1 MGSVFSVADFLD
13 MLARRRRVVFLVF
26 VLGCILSLY
35 VAASQRHMY
44 SSSEVLQMQ
53 GAIIPGEMA
62 ATTVQGSD
70 ARRLQLIEQQI
81 MSRTA
86 ILEIAKELDLFA
98 DQPALTESE
107 KVVAFRNAVRIS
119 EVSAARQGFNDDGE
133 VSLVRISVDWPTA
146 EGAQSLA
153 QYVSQRTMELSTNTR
168 LVRSRDALDFFS
180 AQEQEAGL
188 AIDKLE
194 REISQ
199 FRASNDIALPGNAI
213 RVQNEIATLNESIL
227 AIDRQM
233 IALQR
238 QIAIAPQSRVER
250 RNREQQQEELDTLTA
265 QRALLTSNLEA
276 MNSTIQ
282 GTPEAQRQLD
292 DYDRKRTAL
301 QAELEAATARRK
313 EAEIAHRLETQR
325 QADRLTVLEP
335 AALPEYPY
343 TRSRKVL
350 ALLGAVASMIAAVA
364 AAFLLDLR
372 HPVIRSAAQMEHTLG
387 LRPVVSIPQ
396 MRPRK
401 NRRRGPLP
409 RPLRRR

>member
-1 MGSVFSVADFLD
+1 MGSVFSVADFFD
-13 MLARRRRVVFLVF
+13 MLRRRRGVVFLVF

-35 VAASQRHMY
+35 IAASQRHMY
-44 SSSEVLQMQ
+44 ASSEVLQMQ

-62 ATTVQGSD
+62 ASTIQGSD

-98 DQPALTESE
+98 GQPALTESE
-107 KVVAFRNAVRIS
+107 KVLAFRRAVRIS

-146 EGAQSLA
+146 EGAQALA

-168 LVRSRDALDFFS
+168 LERSRDALDFFT
-180 AQEQEAGL
+180 AQEQEAGV

-199 FRASNDIALPGNAI
+199 FRASNDIAVPGNAI
-213 RVQNEIATLNESIL
+213 RVQTEIAALNESIL

-233 IALQR
+233 ITLQR
-238 QIAIAPQSRVER
+238 KIAIPPQSRVER
-250 RNREQQQEELDTLTA
+250 RNQEEQQEELDNLTA
-265 QRALLTSNLEA
+265 QRALLTTNLEA
-276 MNSTIQ
+276 MNRTIQ
-282 GTPEAQRQLD
+282 GTPEAQSQLD
-292 DYDRKRTAL
+292 DFARKRISL
-301 QAELEAATARRK
+301 QAELEAASTRRK
-313 EAEIAHRLETQR
+313 EAEIAYRLETQR

-335 AALPEYPY
+335 ATLPEYPY

-350 ALLGAVASMIAAVA
+350 AVLGAVASALAAIA

-372 HPVIRSAAQMEHTLG
+372 NPVIRSAAQMEHTLG

-396 MRPRK
+396 MQPSRK
-401 NRRRGPLP
+401 RRRRL
-409 RPLRRR
+409 LSRR

>member
-153 QYVSQRTMELSTNTR
+153 QYVAQRTMELSTNTR

-313 EAEIAHRLETQR
+313 EAEIAYRLETQR

-364 AAFLLDLR
+364 TAFLLDLR

-401 NRRRGPLP
+401 NRRRGLLP